1 MAREDSEAGLGRPAV
16 RARLHFAITTHE
28 RSMASEH
35 DIAFPTL
42 IPRQLEQLAARGRER
57 PVRAGDV
64 LFREGDRDF
73 GFFVVLEGAVAIVV
87 QADEGERQVTVH
99 RAGQFTGDVD
109 ALTGRSVVVRARVVE
124 DGRVL
129 ALTTDELRHAVDEIA
144 ELGTTLVKAFIM
156 RREMLLGTGSVGVTI
171 IGSRFSPE
179 AHRLRDF
186 AGRNLIP
193 FRWLDLEADSQAEA
207 ILRQLNVPASATPL
221 VLGREGQFYSK
232 PSIEGFARCAGLTQV
247 LSEEHVHDL
256 IVVGA
261 GPAGLA
267 ASVYAA
273 SEGLDVLAT
282 EALAAGGQAGTSSRI
297 ENYLGFPA
305 GISGAELTRNAL
317 VQAQRF
323 GARVTVPAQ
332 VRALGIDG
340 GDRIVTLMD
349 GTRLRSRC
357 VLVSSGVQYRRLD
370 VPRFGDFEGAGIYY
384 AATEME
390 ARLCRGERVVVV
402 GGGNSAGQAIVFLA
416 GQAKHVDV
424 LLRGHDLGAR
434 MSRYLVDRIERLPN
448 VTVHLGATVAG
459 LEGNGRLAR
468 VRARTGQGELGFDT
482 SSLFL
487 FIGATPNSEWLR
499 GCVALDGHG
508 FVLTGPAL
516 PAETAEHEGWR
527 AAGRR
532 PFLLE
537 TSLPGVFAAGDV
549 RSGSVKRCASAVG
562 EGSMSVMFVHAHLAR
577 AAA

>member
-1 MAREDSEAGLGRPAV
+1 MA
-16 RARLHFAITTHE
+16 TE
-28 RSMASEH
+28 R
-35 DIAFPTL
+35 DIAFPILTD
-42 IPRQLEQLAARGRER
+42 RQREQLRARGRER
-57 PVRAGDV
+57 VVRAGEI
-64 LFREGDRDF
+64 LFSEGDRDF
-73 GFFVVLEGAVAIVV
+73 GFFVVLDGAVEIIAHTD
-87 QADEGERQVTVH
+87 QGERQVTVH
-99 RAGQFTGDVD
+99 GVGQFTGDVD
-109 ALTGRSVVVRARVVE
+109 ALTGRSVVVMARAMEASRVV
-124 DGRVL
+124 
-129 ALTTDELRHAVDEIA
+129 ALSSEELRHAVDEIA
-144 ELGTTLVKAFIM
+144 ELGSTLIKAFIM
-156 RREMLLGTGSVGVTI
+156 RREMLLGSGWVGVTI

-186 AGRNLIP
+186 ASRNMVP
-193 FRWLDLEADSQAEA
+193 FKWLDLETDSQAEA
-207 ILRQLNVPASATPL
+207 TLRQLNVPASATPL
-221 VLGREGQFYSK
+221 VLGREGQIYSK
-232 PSIEGFARCAGLTQV
+232 PSIEAFARCAGLTQS
-247 LSEEHVHDL
+247 LNEEHVYDV

-305 GISGAELTRNAL
+305 GITGAELTRNAL

-323 GARVTVPAQ
+323 GARVTVPCR
-332 VRALGIDG
+332 VRSLGVDG

-357 VLVSSGVQYRRLD
+357 VLVSSGVQYGRLE

-390 ARLCRGERVVVV
+390 ARLCRGEEVVVV

-416 GQAKHVDV
+416 DQAKRVDV
-424 LLRGHDLGAR
+424 LLRGNDLGAK

-448 VTVHLGATVAG
+448 VTVHCGANVVG
-459 LEGNGRLAR
+459 LEGNGHLAR
-468 VRARTGQGELGFDT
+468 VEARRGDDVLRFDT
-482 SSLFL
+482 TSLFL
-487 FIGATPNSEWLR
+487 FIGASPNSEWLR
-499 GCVALDGHG
+499 GCVALDRNG

-516 PAETAEHEGWR
+516 PAESTEGDRWTV
-527 AAGRR
+527 AGRR

-537 TSLPGVFAAGDV
+537 TSMPGVFAAGDV

-562 EGSMSVMFVHAHLAR
+562 EGSMAVMFMHAHLAR
-577 AAA
+577 AAV

>member
-1 MAREDSEAGLGRPAV
+1 
-16 RARLHFAITTHE
+16 
-28 RSMASEH
+28 MASEH
-35 DIAFPTL
+35 DIAFPILTE
-42 IPRQLEQLAARGRER
+42 RQLVQLGARGRER
-57 PVRAGDV
+57 PVRAGEI

-73 GFFVVLEGAVAIVV
+73 GFFVVLEGAVEIV
-87 QADEGERQVTVH
+87 AHTDGGERQVTVH
-99 RAGQFTGDVD
+99 RVGQFTGDVD
-109 ALTGRSVVVRARVVE
+109 ALTGRSVVVMARVLE

-129 ALTTDELRHAVDEIA
+129 ALSSAELRHAVDEIA
-144 ELGTTLVKAFIM
+144 ELGSTLVKAFIM
-156 RREMLLGTGSVGVTI
+156 RREMLLGSGWVGVTI

-186 AGRNLIP
+186 AGRNMIP
-193 FRWLDLEADSQAEA
+193 FKWLDLETDSQAEA
-207 ILRQLNVPASATPL
+207 ILRELKVPASATPL
-221 VLGREGQFYSK
+221 VLGREGQFFSK
-232 PSIEGFARCAGLTQV
+232 PSIEGFARCAGLTQS
-247 LSEEHVHDL
+247 LNEEHVYDV

-323 GARVTVPAQ
+323 GARVTVPCR
-332 VRALGIDG
+332 VRSLGIDG

-357 VLVSSGVQYRRLD
+357 VLVSSGVEYGRLD
-370 VPRFGDFEGAGIYY
+370 VPRFGYFEGAGIYY

-390 ARLCRGERVVVV
+390 ARLCRGEEVVVV

-416 GQAKHVDV
+416 DQAKRVDV
-424 LLRGHDLGAR
+424 LLRGNDLGAK

-448 VTVHLGATVAG
+448 VTVHCGANVVG
-459 LEGNGRLAR
+459 LEGNGHLAR
-468 VRARTGQGELGFDT
+468 VEARRGDEVLGFDT

-487 FIGATPNSEWLR
+487 FIGASPNSEWLR
-499 GCVALDGHG
+499 GCVALDRNG

-516 PAETAEHEGWR
+516 PPETSENERWR

-562 EGSMSVMFVHAHLAR
+562 EGSMAVMFMHAHLAR